1 MGCAACVPASVP
13 CQEFAIMMGAED
25 GEPDNKEIDNDDT
38 QDGAA
43 DSADAMAKEERIL
56 QNLRENETL
65 LAANLD

>member
-1 MGCAACVPASVP
+1 
-13 CQEFAIMMGAED
+13 MMGAED